1 MVAHPIDTIVQP
13 MLAGLDMQLHE
24 FLLFFGTLGGTGL
37 FGIFGRGIGPVIS
50 ALFME
55 IRELYEESFRG
66 YLAGIGERQTD
77 VQSHRQQYG

>member
-13 MLAGLDMQLHE
+13 MLAGRDTQLHE

-55 IRELYEESFRG
+55 IR
-66 YLAGIGERQTD
+66 
-77 VQSHRQQYG
+77 